1 MKTITNF
8 AKFGILSI
16 ALFLSSCSGDDDS
29 TPVTETSNVPTTGSY
44 ITAKVDGSTF
54 SSIIYGVTSATA
66 SRVGTGVGALITVL
80 GANQNADSIA
90 ISLLGITATGTY
102 EISPNTD
109 SIMAFTP
116 VSGGLSYSTGE
127 CAGTV
132 GSVTITYIDNSK
144 IEGTFSFKGKDSDTC
159 ETSAMKTVT
168 EGSFRGVF
176 MQ

>member
-16 ALFLSSCSGDDDS
+16 ALFLASCSGNDDS
-29 TPVTETSNVPTTGSY
+29 TPVAETSNVPATGSY
-44 ITAKVDGSTF
+44 ITAKVDGNSF
-54 SSIIYGVTSATA
+54 SSIIFGVTSATA
-66 SRVGTGVGALITVL
+66 SRIGTGVGTLITVL
-80 GANQNADSIA
+80 GANQSADSVT
-90 ISLLGITATGTY
+90 ISLLGITAAGTY
-102 EISPNTD
+102 EISPNTE
-109 SIMAFTP
+109 SVMAFTP

-132 GSVTITYIDNSK
+132 GSVTITYIDNTK
-144 IEGTFSFKGKDSDTC
+144 VEGTFSFKGKDTNTC

>member
-16 ALFLSSCSGDDDS
+16 ALFLCSCSGSDDS
-29 TPVTETSNVPTTGSY
+29 TPVAAIQTVPESGSY
-44 ITAKVDGSTF
+44 ITAKVDGSDF
-54 SSIIYGVTSATA
+54 SSIIFGVTSAAA
-66 SRVGTGVGALITVL
+66 SRTVTGDVTLITVL
-80 GANQNADSIA
+80 GANLGADSIA
-90 ISLLGITATGTY
+90 INLMNITATGTY

-109 SIMAFTP
+109 SVMAFTP
-116 VSGGLSYSTGE
+116 GSGGVSYSTGE
-127 CAGTV
+127 CAGTI
-132 GSVTITYIDNSK
+132 GSITVTYIDNTK
-144 IEGTFSFKGKDSDTC
+144 VEGTFSFKGKDSDTC

>member
-16 ALFLSSCSGDDDS
+16 ALFLASCSGDEDA
-29 TPVTETSNVPTTGSY
+29 TPVAPSSNVPATGSY
-44 ITAKVDGSTF
+44 ITAKVDGNDF
-54 SSIIYGVTSATA
+54 SSIIFGVTSASA
-66 SRVGTGVGALITVL
+66 SRVISGDVTLITVL
-80 GANQNADSIA
+80 GANLSADSVVIN
-90 ISLLGITATGTY
+90 LMNITATGTY
-102 EISPNTD
+102 EVSPNTD
-109 SIMAFTP
+109 SVMAFTP

-132 GSVTITYIDNSK
+132 GSITITYIDNTK
-144 IEGTFSFKGKDSDTC
+144 VEGTFSFKGKDSNTC